1 MKIVKMEGIY
11 KTKVNGIKGIVYSN
25 PDRVK
30 YLVKEIKEIDEASCL
45 GPLDRRG
52 FLTPSFKVFTVETN
66 KR

>member
-11 KTKVNGIKGIVYSN
+11 KTKVNGIKGIVYFN

-30 YLVKEIKEIDEASCL
+30 YPVKEIDEASCL

-52 FLTPSFKVFTVETN
+52 FLTQSFKVFTLETN